1 MSNTK
6 QAKPKRLLSLF
17 LALVMVLGLLP
28 AMSVTASAYTAGD
41 IEGTTGTGTAE
52 DPVVCDTFAEFKAA
66 MENTEIICVKLNGVS
81 GSNGDMPSQASL
93 AAAISN
99 TTYKVLTIEGT
110 NTFTSPLNGMNDCL
124 IWPRNDLTINGTG
137 TLKYVHG
144 NTGGTGAVINMA
156 SDNLLAIN
164 GNVTLEGG
172 ANGTSFGYAIFAQ
185 AGTTKINGGSFIG
198 YNAFIANNADMS
210 AVTISRSANLT
221 INGGNF
227 SASLHPSSPEGK
239 KAHSLSITS
248 TSTGTISIKEG
259 TFSQGINI
267 DATGKTIET
276 CGYFN
281 EAKEISVNGSVIAAF
296 ESTEALRGQNVEVSN
311 IASIRNLSATVT
323 KPADGASPVFSA
335 TAGDDSY
342 TVTVNEWYNGG
353 TADTP
358 NIPNTMS
365 ASDTFIAGN
374 PYVVEVIFTPKEG
387 YLIRSDR
394 SVTINGLDAFFC
406 GSQSSTG
413 AVYYRV
419 GFTAKASADSG
430 TEDNPYVVT
439 DYAELRNL
447 MATAPKD
454 GSTRYIKLGADVVY
468 GANSGENDNN
478 SYIGLKADTQNVVLD
493 LNGHTITNK
502 ANVTYSAVIY
512 MTTGS
517 LTIKDSSPGGTG
529 GVYCEMTGNDKSA
542 VHVSGSITKLTIDG
556 GTYKSNVGSVIR
568 VDGGAET
575 VINGGTFRT
584 TGEQHY
590 CALFYSGPVTVNGGI
605 FYGCYT
611 EIGNLPVIFIGYD
624 NADVNLYGCIA
635 YGDTIYMGGSSIS
648 DGYVKY
654 TDTINGEKAIVVSRA
669 DGSEKY
675 PLVIDGNY
683 YQSELLKWVRE
694 APTDGTTRYI
704 KLAADI
710 KKTEGNGWC
719 LDLKHPYQ
727 KVVLDLNG
735 HTITSSGMSTDWGV
749 VELSIGSL
757 TIRDS
762 AGGGAIIAGHSG
774 PQYVNALHVSSAGHL
789 TVDGGTFK
797 ASGNN
802 GTAIF
807 TQGGT
812 TVINGGTFESEKG
825 WVAWFDS
832 GTVTLNGGY
841 YIPGGDTAIYFHPA
855 ANVMLVSLTAEGKVT
870 KGGENV
876 DIRENLAEGSTTNSS
891 IYQGQIVRDSS
902 GLVVITG
909 SPKISNVA
917 ITGVVAPVAGETPS
931 NSVGSDTVL
940 EHCSIDKYI
949 GGEHVGENTVEWYD
963 GNTMNPVDTFEAGK
977 LYMVTIRLVAD
988 EGFSFSKKAAVY
1000 ETLTVN
1006 GDDDAFVWKV
1016 LNNGKYAY
1024 IGYIF
1029 EAVAAGAAVKTVDI
1043 SVDDHFTDY
1052 MPAGPDVTVSG
1063 SNFSSD
1069 LSGLWH
1075 TWNDKDLSN
1084 TNKSVAGM
1092 SYYKT
1097 ITLTAT
1103 GDYKFNVA
1111 TAVNVT
1117 GGGKLNYNNISEDG
1131 KTMTVSVKATATE
1144 HEHDYGWTMKY
1155 NSSNHWYECT
1165 LCGEKKDFES
1175 HSLKYYSTGAGPA
1188 PGTTV
1193 TFTCHCG
1200 YSEDHT
1206 MPGTSVS
1213 EFYAVAV
1220 RPNVNMALI
1229 ENSVYLKSWWAEVA
1243 EIVPGSIKWYKNDE
1257 TTPLPVG
1264 YIFRSGESYK
1274 VTVQFQAKDGYSFN
1288 DSMTGDGS
1296 GAYYE
1301 RGIDILNTYN
1311 YNTEVSAD
1319 NRYVTATG
1327 YYSASSI
1334 GVAHTVSAALPT
1346 FTPGDKF
1353 SDAKYDYNS
1362 IFTVDGE
1369 ASSIGTVSVVFD
1381 DATTMVKYDV
1391 SNGEWKAYTSSGGW
1405 IDYTGTKTLDELLTI
1420 QKGVE
1425 YEIYFRDQTSSGHFD
1440 SAKSLEVADPG
1451 NSLTREVHFLSGSS
1465 SAAAAKTIYFFD
1477 SDGQS
1482 GGVTVLGTATRFG
1495 SQTDDMTIQLIK
1507 SGASEAAYEAIVKGD
1522 AAGYSI
1528 ADVAPGTYTMKVMK
1542 NNHVTREYT
1551 VTVGSEDVTQD
1562 VKIHLKGDI
1571 NGDGRVTTI
1580 DFVRVNSH
1588 ARGVTLLSGYELKC
1602 ADVVGT
1608 DGKVTTADAIR
1619 INAHAKG
1626 TSLLW

>member
-6 QAKPKRLLSLF
+6 QTKPKRLLSLLLT
-17 LALVMVLGLLP
+17 LAMVLGMLP
-28 AMSVTASAYTAGD
+28 AMSMTAAAYTAGD

-281 EAKEISVNGSVIAAF
+281 EAKEISVNGSVIAAS

-394 SVTINGLDAFFC
+394 SVTINGLDAVFC

-419 GFTAKASADSG
+419 AFTAKASADSG
-430 TEDNPYVVT
+430 TEDDPYIVT
-439 DYAELRNL
+439 TYAELKNL
-447 MATAPKD
+447 MATAPID
-454 GSTRYIKLGADVVY
+454 GSTR
-468 GANSGENDNN
+468 
-478 SYIGLKADTQNVVLD
+478 
-493 LNGHTITNK
+493 
-502 ANVTYSAVIY
+502 
-512 MTTGS
+512 
-517 LTIKDSSPGGTG
+517 
-529 GVYCEMTGNDKSA
+529 
-542 VHVSGSITKLTIDG
+542 
-556 GTYKSNVGSVIR
+556 
-568 VDGGAET
+568 
-575 VINGGTFRT
+575 F
-584 TGEQHY
+584 
-590 CALFYSGPVTVNGGI
+590 
-605 FYGCYT
+605 
-611 EIGNLPVIFIGYD
+611 
-624 NADVNLYGCIA
+624 
-635 YGDTIYMGGSSIS
+635 
-648 DGYVKY
+648 
-654 TDTINGEKAIVVSRA
+654 
-669 DGSEKY
+669 
-675 PLVIDGNY
+675 
-683 YQSELLKWVRE
+683 
-694 APTDGTTRYI
+694 I
-704 KLAADI
+704 KLAADLE
-710 KKTEGNGWC
+710 KTQGNGWY

-855 ANVMLVSLTAEGKVT
+855 ANVMLVSLTAEGKVV

-1052 MPAGPDVTVSG
+1052 MTAGPDVTVSG

-1075 TWNDKDLSN
+1075 TWNDKDLSD

-1144 HEHDYGWTMKY
+1144 HEHDYGWAMNY
-1155 NSSNHWYECT
+1155 NSSNHWYECS
-1165 LCGEKKDFES
+1165 LCGEKKDFGS

-1193 TFTCHCG
+1193 DFTCYCG
-1200 YSEDHT
+1200 YSEPHT

-1220 RPNVNMALI
+1220 RPSVNMALI

-1243 EIVPGSIKWYKNDE
+1243 EIVPDSIKWYKNDE

-1264 YIFRSGESYK
+1264 YIFRSGEDYK
-1274 VTVQFQAKDGYSFN
+1274 VTVQFKAKDGYSFN
-1288 DSMTGDGS
+1288 ESMTGDGS
-1296 GAYYE
+1296 GAWYE
-1301 RGIDILNTYN
+1301 KGIDILNTYN
-1311 YNTEVSAD
+1311 YNTVVSAD

-1327 YYSASSI
+1327 YYSASSV
-1334 GVAHTVSAALPT
+1334 GVAHTVSVALPT

-1362 IFTVDGE
+1362 IFTVDGA
-1369 ASSIGTVSVVFD
+1369 ASSIGTVSIVFD

-1391 SNGEWKAYTSSGGW
+1391 SNGEWKAYTYSGGW

-1425 YEIYFRDQTSSGHFD
+1425 YEIYFRDQTSSGYVD
-1440 SAKSLEVADPG
+1440 SAKSLEVTDPG
-1451 NSLTREVHFLSGSS
+1451 NSLTREVHFYTFSNT
-1465 SAAAAKTIYFFD
+1465 AAEAKAIYFFD

-1482 GGVTVLGTATRFG
+1482 GGVRVLGTATRFG

-1507 SGASEAAYEAIVKGD
+1507 SGESEAAYEAIVKGD
-1522 AAGYSI
+1522 ATGYSI
-1528 ADVAPGTYTMKVMK
+1528 AGVLPGTYTMKVMK
-1542 NNHVTREYT
+1542 QNHVTREYT
-1551 VTVGSEDVTQD
+1551 VIVGTNPVVQD

-1571 NGDGRVTTI
+1571 DGNGTVTTM
-1580 DFVRVNSH
+1580 DYMRVNSH
-1588 ARGVTLLSGYELKC
+1588 AKGITLLTDYALKC

-1608 DGKVTTADAIR
+1608 DGKVTTMDAMR
-1619 INAHAKG
+1619 VNAHARG
-1626 TSLLW
+1626 TAKLW

>member
-6 QAKPKRLLSLF
+6 QTKPKRLLSLF
-17 LALVMVLGLLP
+17 LALTMVLGMLP
-28 AMSVTASAYTAGD
+28 AMSMMAAAYTAGD
-41 IEGTTGTGTAE
+41 IEGTTGTGTVE

-198 YNAFIANNADMS
+198 YSAFIANNADMS

-259 TFSQGINI
+259 TFSQGIDI
-267 DATGKTIET
+267 EATGKTIET

-281 EAKEISVNGSVIAAF
+281 EAKEISVNGSVIAAS
-296 ESTEALRGQNVEVSN
+296 ESTEALIGQNVEVSN

-419 GFTAKASADSG
+419 GFTAMASADSG

-439 DYAELRNL
+439 DYEELRNL
-447 MATAPKD
+447 MITAPID
-454 GSTRYIKLGADVVY
+454 GSTRFIKLGADLLS
-468 GANSGENDNN
+468 NSNSNNND
-478 SYIGLKADTQNVVLD
+478 LELVDARARVDLD
-493 LNGHTITNK
+493 L
-502 ANVTYSAVIY
+502 
-512 MTTGS
+512 
-517 LTIKDSSPGGTG
+517 
-529 GVYCEMTGNDKSA
+529 
-542 VHVSGSITKLTIDG
+542 
-556 GTYKSNVGSVIR
+556 
-568 VDGGAET
+568 
-575 VINGGTFRT
+575 
-584 TGEQHY
+584 
-590 CALFYSGPVTVNGGI
+590 
-605 FYGCYT
+605 
-611 EIGNLPVIFIGYD
+611 
-624 NADVNLYGCIA
+624 
-635 YGDTIYMGGSSIS
+635 
-648 DGYVKY
+648 
-654 TDTINGEKAIVVSRA
+654 
-669 DGSEKY
+669 
-675 PLVIDGNY
+675 
-683 YQSELLKWVRE
+683 
-694 APTDGTTRYI
+694 
-704 KLAADI
+704 
-710 KKTEGNGWC
+710 
-719 LDLKHPYQ
+719 
-727 KVVLDLNG
+727 
-735 HTITSSGMSTDWGV
+735 
-749 VELSIGSL
+749 
-757 TIRDS
+757 
-762 AGGGAIIAGHSG
+762 AGHSITRDETTSDWSVF
-774 PQYVNALHVSSAGHL
+774 YVHAGYLTVRDSVGTGRVVENIRGAAKRNVFHVSSDAHL
-789 TVDGGTFK
+789 TIESGTFESK
-797 ASGNN
+797 TYNVILG
-802 GTAIF
+802 
-807 TQGGT
+807 QGGT
-812 TVINGGTFESEKG
+812 TVINGGTFTNEAKKSDDAYRVIQFAAGKLTINGGEFRGRGYGITFMKDED
-825 WVAWFDS
+825 VTINACTVSLS
-832 GTVTLNGGY
+832 GTGRLISVNGGSLNSS
-841 YIPGGDTAIYFHPA
+841 YFGEYSQI
-855 ANVMLVSLTAEGKVT
+855 VDAEGKELEYYQYLGGAYCRVIGPIPVT
-870 KGGENV
+870 K
-876 DIRENLAEGSTTNSS
+876 
-891 IYQGQIVRDSS
+891 
-902 GLVVITG
+902 
-909 SPKISNVA
+909 VA
-917 ITGVVAPVAGETPS
+917 IEGIVPPVAGETPS

-963 GNTMNPVDTFEAGK
+963 VNTMNPVDTFEAGK

-988 EGFSFSKKAAVY
+988 EGFSFSTKAAVY

-1016 LNNGKYAY
+1016 QNDGKYAY

-1029 EAVAAGAAVKTVDI
+1029 EAVAAGDAVKTVDI

-1052 MPAGPDVTVSG
+1052 MTAGPDVTVSG

-1075 TWNDKDLSN
+1075 TWNDKDLSD

-1144 HEHDYGWTMKY
+1144 HEHDYGWAMNY
-1155 NSSNHWYECT
+1155 NNSNHWYECS
-1165 LCGEKKDFES
+1165 LCGEKKDFGS

-1193 TFTCHCG
+1193 DFTCYCG
-1200 YSEDHT
+1200 YSEPHT

-1213 EFYAVAV
+1213 AFYAVAV
-1220 RPNVNMALI
+1220 RPSVNTALI
-1229 ENSVYLKSWWAEVA
+1229 EDSVYLKDWWAEVA
-1243 EIVPGSIKWYKNDE
+1243 EIVPDSIKWYKNDE

-1274 VTVQFQAKDGYSFN
+1274 VTVQFKAKDGYSFN
-1288 DSMTGDGS
+1288 KSMTGDGS

-1301 RGIDILNTYN
+1301 KGINILNTYN
-1311 YNTEVSAD
+1311 YNTVVSAD

-1327 YYSASSI
+1327 YYSASSV
-1334 GVAHTVSAALPT
+1334 GVAHTVSVALPT

-1362 IFTVDGE
+1362 IFTVDGA
-1369 ASSIGTVSVVFD
+1369 ASSIGTVSIVFD

-1425 YEIYFRDQTSSGHFD
+1425 YEIYFRDQTSSGYYD
-1440 SAKSLEVADPG
+1440 SAKSLEVTDPG
-1451 NSLTREVHFLSGSS
+1451 NSLTREVHFFSNSD
-1465 SAAAAKTIYFFD
+1465 SAATAQAIYFFD

-1482 GGVTVLGTATRFG
+1482 GGVRVLGTATRFG
-1495 SQTDDMTIQLIK
+1495 SKTDDMTIQLIK
-1507 SGASEAAYEAIVKGD
+1507 SGESEAAYEAIVKGD
-1522 AAGYSI
+1522 ATGYSI
-1528 ADVAPGTYTMKVMK
+1528 AGVLPGTYTMKVMK
-1542 NNHVTREYT
+1542 QNHVRREYT
-1551 VTVGSEDVTQD
+1551 VIVGTVPVVQD
-1562 VKIHLKGDI
+1562 VKIHLLGDI
-1571 NGDGRVTTI
+1571 NGDGSVDMKDWGRM
-1580 DFVRVNSH
+1580 RSH
-1588 ARGVTLLSGYELKC
+1588 INETNMLTDDYALAC
-1602 ADVVGT
+1602 ADVIK
-1608 DGKVTTADAIR
+1608 DGKVDMKDWGR
-1619 INAHAKG
+1619 MRSHINEANP
-1626 TSLLW
+1626 LW

>member
-6 QAKPKRLLSLF
+6 KAKPKRLLSLF
-17 LALVMVLGLLP
+17 LVLVMVVGMLP
-28 AMSVTASAYTAGD
+28 AMTITAAAYTEGEIA
-41 IEGTTGTGTAE
+41 GTTGTGTVE

-248 TSTGTISIKEG
+248 TSTGTISIKAG
-259 TFSQGINI
+259 TFSQGIDI
-267 DATGKTIET
+267 GATGKTIET

-281 EAKEISVNGSVIAAF
+281 EAKEISVNGSVITAS
-296 ESTEALRGQNVEVSN
+296 ESTEALIGQNVEVSN

-342 TVTVNEWYNGG
+342 TVTVNKWYNGG

-394 SVTINGLDAFFC
+394 SVTINGLDAVFC

-419 GFTAKASADSG
+419 AFTAKASADSG
-430 TEDNPYVVT
+430 TEDDPYIVT
-439 DYAELRNL
+439 TYAELKNL
-447 MATAPKD
+447 MATAPID
-454 GSTRYIKLGADVVY
+454 GSTR
-468 GANSGENDNN
+468 
-478 SYIGLKADTQNVVLD
+478 
-493 LNGHTITNK
+493 
-502 ANVTYSAVIY
+502 
-512 MTTGS
+512 
-517 LTIKDSSPGGTG
+517 
-529 GVYCEMTGNDKSA
+529 
-542 VHVSGSITKLTIDG
+542 
-556 GTYKSNVGSVIR
+556 
-568 VDGGAET
+568 
-575 VINGGTFRT
+575 F
-584 TGEQHY
+584 
-590 CALFYSGPVTVNGGI
+590 
-605 FYGCYT
+605 
-611 EIGNLPVIFIGYD
+611 
-624 NADVNLYGCIA
+624 
-635 YGDTIYMGGSSIS
+635 
-648 DGYVKY
+648 
-654 TDTINGEKAIVVSRA
+654 
-669 DGSEKY
+669 
-675 PLVIDGNY
+675 
-683 YQSELLKWVRE
+683 
-694 APTDGTTRYI
+694 I
-704 KLAADI
+704 KLAADLE
-710 KKTEGNGWC
+710 KTEGNGWY

-735 HTITSSGMSTDWGV
+735 HTITSSGMSTDWSV
-749 VELSIGSL
+749 VDLSIGSL

-855 ANVMLVSLTAEGKVT
+855 ANVMLVSLTAKGKVT

-963 GNTMNPVDTFEAGK
+963 VNTMNPVDTFEAGR

-988 EGFSFSKKAAVY
+988 EGFSFSTKAAVY

-1016 LNNGKYAY
+1016 QNDGKYAY

-1029 EAVAAGAAVKTVDI
+1029 EAVAAGDAVKTVDI

-1052 MPAGPDVTVSG
+1052 MTAGPDVTVSG

-1075 TWNDKDLSN
+1075 TWNDKDLSD

-1144 HEHDYGWTMKY
+1144 HEHDYGWAMNY
-1155 NSSNHWYECT
+1155 NSSNHWYECS
-1165 LCGEKKDFES
+1165 LCGEKKDFGS

-1193 TFTCHCG
+1193 DFTCYCG
-1200 YSEDHT
+1200 YSEPHT

-1220 RPNVNMALI
+1220 RPRVNMALI

-1243 EIVPGSIKWYKNDE
+1243 EIVPDSIKWYKNDE

-1264 YIFRSGESYK
+1264 YIFRSGEDYK
-1274 VTVQFQAKDGYSFN
+1274 VTVQFKAKDGYSFN

-1296 GAYYE
+1296 GDWHKK
-1301 RGIDILNTYN
+1301 GIDILTTYN
-1311 YNTEVSAD
+1311 YNTVVSAD

-1327 YYSASSI
+1327 YYSASSV
-1334 GVAHTVSAALPT
+1334 GVAHTVSVALPT

-1362 IFTVDGE
+1362 IFTVDGA
-1369 ASSIGTVSVVFD
+1369 ASSIGTVSIVFD

-1391 SNGEWKAYTSSGGW
+1391 SNGEWKAYTYSGGW

-1425 YEIYFRDQTSSGHFD
+1425 YEIYFRDQTSSGYVD
-1440 SAKSLEVADPG
+1440 SAKSLEVTDPG
-1451 NSLTREVHFLSGSS
+1451 NSLTREVHFYTFSNT
-1465 SAAAAKTIYFFD
+1465 AAEAKAIYFFD

-1482 GGVTVLGTATRFG
+1482 GGVRVLGTATRFG

-1507 SGASEAAYEAIVKGD
+1507 SGESDAAYEAIVKGD
-1522 AAGYSI
+1522 ATGYSI
-1528 ADVAPGTYTMKVMK
+1528 AGVLPGTYTMKVMK
-1542 NNHVTREYT
+1542 KNHVTREYT
-1551 VTVGSEDVTQD
+1551 VVVGTNPVVQD
-1562 VKIHLKGDI
+1562 VKIHLLGDI
-1571 NGDGRVTTI
+1571 NGDGKVTTI
-1580 DFVRVNSH
+1580 DFGRANSH
-1588 ARGVTLLSGYELKC
+1588 ARGVAILTGYELLC
-1602 ADVVGT
+1602 ADTVKQ
-1608 DGKVTTADAIR
+1608 DGLVTTADAGR
-1619 INAHAKG
+1619 LNAHARG

>member
-6 QAKPKRLLSLF
+6 QTKPKRLLSLF
-17 LALVMVLGLLP
+17 LALTMVLGVLP
-28 AMSVTASAYTAGD
+28 AMSMTASAYTAGD
-41 IEGTTGTGTAE
+41 IEGTTGTGTVE

-66 MENTEIICVKLNGVS
+66 MENTEIICVKLNGAS
-81 GSNGDMPSQASL
+81 GAMPSRETL
-93 AAAISN
+93 GAAISN

-110 NTFTSPLNGMNDCL
+110 NKFWSPLSGNNDCL

-137 TLKYVHG
+137 TLKYEHG

-156 SDNLLAIN
+156 SDNLLTIN
-164 GNVTLEGG
+164 GNVALEGG
-172 ANGTSFGYAIFAQ
+172 ANGTAFGRAIAAR
-185 AGTTKINGGSFIG
+185 AGTTLINGGSFIG
-198 YNAFIANNADMS
+198 YS
-210 AVTISRSANLT
+210 ALQNDYTDTEAVLIDYSAKVT
-221 INGGNF
+221 INGGSF
-227 SASLHPSSPEGK
+227 SASFYNATGSK
-239 KAHSLSITS
+239 KAYGLAILDTA
-248 TSTGTISIKEG
+248 TGNISIKAG
-259 TFSQGINI
+259 TFSQGIDI
-267 DATGKTIET
+267 RATGKTIET

-281 EAKEISVNGSVIAAF
+281 EAKEIRVNGSVIAAS

-342 TVTVNEWYNGG
+342 TVTVNKWYNGG
-353 TADTP
+353 TANNP

-394 SVTINGLDAFFC
+394 SVTINGLDAVFC
-406 GSQSSTG
+406 GSQGSTG

-419 GFTAKASADSG
+419 GFTAKASADTG
-430 TEDNPYVVT
+430 TEDDPYIVT
-439 DYAELRNL
+439 TYAELRNL
-447 MATAPKD
+447 MVTAPKD
-454 GSTRYIKLGADVVY
+454 GSTRFIKLGADLLS
-468 GANSGENDNN
+468 NSNSNSND
-478 SYIGLKADTQNVVLD
+478 LELVDARARVDLD
-493 LNGHTITNK
+493 LAGHSITRDETTSDWSVFFVHCGYLTVRDSVGTGRVVENIRGAK
-502 ANVTYSAVIY
+502 YRNVFNVTSDAH
-512 MTTGS
+512 
-517 LTIKDSSPGGTG
+517 LTI
-529 GVYCEMTGNDKSA
+529 E
-542 VHVSGSITKLTIDG
+542 
-556 GTYKSNVGSVIR
+556 
-568 VDGGAET
+568 
-575 VINGGTFRT
+575 GGTFESK
-584 TGEQHY
+584 TG
-590 CALFYSGPVTVNGGI
+590 N
-605 FYGCYT
+605 
-611 EIGNLPVIFIGYD
+611 VILGQ
-624 NADVNLYGCIA
+624 
-635 YGDTIYMGGSSIS
+635 GS
-648 DGYVKY
+648 
-654 TDTINGEKAIVVSRA
+654 
-669 DGSEKY
+669 
-675 PLVIDGNY
+675 
-683 YQSELLKWVRE
+683 
-694 APTDGTTRYI
+694 
-704 KLAADI
+704 
-710 KKTEGNGWC
+710 
-719 LDLKHPYQ
+719 
-727 KVVLDLNG
+727 
-735 HTITSSGMSTDWGV
+735 
-749 VELSIGSL
+749 
-757 TIRDS
+757 
-762 AGGGAIIAGHSG
+762 
-774 PQYVNALHVSSAGHL
+774 
-789 TVDGGTFK
+789 
-797 ASGNN
+797 
-802 GTAIF
+802 
-807 TQGGT
+807 T
-812 TVINGGTFESEKG
+812 TVINGGTFTNEATKYDDAYRVINFYAGKLTINGGDFRGQWYGIEFNKEVEVTINACTVSL
-825 WVAWFDS
+825 S
-832 GTVTLNGGY
+832 GSSGRLISVNGGY
-841 YIPGGDTAIYFHPA
+841 LDSSRFGEYSKIVD
-855 ANVMLVSLTAEGKVT
+855 AEGKELWYYHHLGGAYCRVIGPIPVT
-870 KGGENV
+870 K
-876 DIRENLAEGSTTNSS
+876 
-891 IYQGQIVRDSS
+891 
-902 GLVVITG
+902 
-909 SPKISNVA
+909 VA
-917 ITGVVAPVAGETPS
+917 IEGIVPPVAGEAPS
-931 NSVGSDTVL
+931 NIVDGDTVL

-949 GGEHVGENTVEWYD
+949 GGEHVGENTVEWVD
-963 GNTMNPVDTFEAGK
+963 CNTMNPVETFEAGK

-988 EGFSFSKKAAVY
+988 EGYMFSTKAAVY

-1016 LNNGKYAY
+1016 QNDGKYAY

-1043 SVDDHFTDY
+1043 SVDGDFTDY
-1052 MPAGPDVTVSG
+1052 MTAGPDVTVTG

-1075 TWNDKDLSN
+1075 TWDDKNLSA

-1155 NSSNHWYECT
+1155 NSSNHWYECSI
-1165 LCGEKKDFES
+1165 CGEKKDFES

-1193 TFTCHCG
+1193 DFTCHCG
-1200 YSEDHT
+1200 YSVPHT

-1220 RPNVNMALI
+1220 RPSVNTALM

-1274 VTVQFQAKDGYSFN
+1274 VTVQFKAKDGYSFN

-1296 GAYYE
+1296 GAWYE
-1301 RGIDILNTYN
+1301 KGIDILTTYN

-1327 YYSASSI
+1327 YYSASSV

-1425 YEIYFRDQTSSGHFD
+1425 YEIYFRDQTSSGYVD
-1440 SAKSLEVADPG
+1440 SAKSLEVTDPG
-1451 NSLTREVHFLSGSS
+1451 NSLTREVHFYSYSDA
-1465 SAAAAKTIYFFD
+1465 AAAAKAIYFFD

-1507 SGASEAAYEAIVKGD
+1507 IGESEPAYEAVVKGD
-1522 AAGYSI
+1522 ATGYSI
-1528 ADVAPGTYTMKVMK
+1528 AGVLPGTYTMKVMK

-1551 VTVGSEDVTQD
+1551 VIVGTNTVVQD
-1562 VKIHLKGDI
+1562 VEIWLLGDV
-1571 NGDGRVTTI
+1571 NGDGT
-1580 DFVRVNSH
+1580 
-1588 ARGVTLLSGYELKC
+1588 
-1602 ADVVGT
+1602 
-1608 DGKVTTADAIR
+1608 
-1619 INAHAKG
+1619 INAKDKKVIYNHINDSSKELTGYTFDVGDVNGDGTINAKDKKLIYNHING
-1626 TSLLW
+1626 SSLWT

>member
-1 MSNTK
+1 MK
-6 QAKPKRLLSLF
+6 KRTNKLLSMLI
-17 LALVMVLGLLP
+17 ALTMVLGMLP
-28 AMSVTASAYTAGD
+28 AMSLTAFAY
-41 IEGTTGTGTAE
+41 
-52 DPVVCDTFAEFKAA
+52 
-66 MENTEIICVKLNGVS
+66 S
-81 GSNGDMPSQASL
+81 GSGTQADPYV
-93 AAAISN
+93 A
-99 TTYKVLTIEGT
+99 TTYDELK
-110 NTFTSPLNGMNDCL
+110 
-124 IWPRNDLTINGTG
+124 
-137 TLKYVHG
+137 TLVQ
-144 NTGGTGAVINMA
+144 GAPF
-156 SDNLLAIN
+156 
-164 GNVTLEGG
+164 G
-172 ANGTSFGYAIFAQ
+172 AKS
-185 AGTTKINGGSFIG
+185 
-198 YNAFIANNADMS
+198 
-210 AVTISRSANLT
+210 
-221 INGGNF
+221 
-227 SASLHPSSPEGK
+227 
-239 KAHSLSITS
+239 
-248 TSTGTISIKEG
+248 
-259 TFSQGINI
+259 
-267 DATGKTIET
+267 
-276 CGYFN
+276 
-281 EAKEISVNGSVIAAF
+281 
-296 ESTEALRGQNVEVSN
+296 
-311 IASIRNLSATVT
+311 
-323 KPADGASPVFSA
+323 
-335 TAGDDSY
+335 
-342 TVTVNEWYNGG
+342 
-353 TADTP
+353 
-358 NIPNTMS
+358 
-365 ASDTFIAGN
+365 
-374 PYVVEVIFTPKEG
+374 
-387 YLIRSDR
+387 
-394 SVTINGLDAFFC
+394 
-406 GSQSSTG
+406 
-413 AVYYRV
+413 
-419 GFTAKASADSG
+419 
-430 TEDNPYVVT
+430 
-439 DYAELRNL
+439 
-447 MATAPKD
+447 
-454 GSTRYIKLGADVVY
+454 YIKLGADVVY

-635 YGDTIYMGGSSIS
+635 YGDTIHMGGSSIS

-675 PLVIDGNY
+675 PLVVDGNY
-683 YQSELLKWVRE
+683 YQPELLKWVRE

-855 ANVMLVSLTAEGKVT
+855 ANVMLVSLTAKGKVT

-963 GNTMNPVDTFEAGK
+963 CNTMNPVDTFEAGR

-988 EGFSFSKKAAVY
+988 EGFSFSTKAAVY

-1016 LNNGKYAY
+1016 QNDGKYAY

-1052 MPAGPDVTVSG
+1052 MTAGPDVTVSG
-1063 SNFSSD
+1063 SNFSCD

-1075 TWNDKDLSN
+1075 TWNDKDLSD

-1131 KTMTVSVKATATE
+1131 KTMTVSVKATATD
-1144 HEHDYGWTMKY
+1144 HEHDYGLAMKY
-1155 NSSNHWYECT
+1155 NSSNHWYECS
-1165 LCGEKKDFES
+1165 LCGEKKDFGS

-1193 TFTCHCG
+1193 DFTCYCG
-1200 YSEDHT
+1200 YSEPHT

-1220 RPNVNMALI
+1220 RPRVNMALI

-1243 EIVPGSIKWYKNDE
+1243 EIVPDSIKWYKNDE

-1274 VTVQFQAKDGYSFN
+1274 VTVQFKAKDGYSFN
-1288 DSMTGDGS
+1288 ESMTGDGS
-1296 GAYYE
+1296 GAWYE
-1301 RGIDILNTYN
+1301 KGTDILTTYN
-1311 YNTEVSAD
+1311 YNTVVSAD

-1327 YYSASSI
+1327 YYSASSV
-1334 GVAHTVSAALPT
+1334 GVAHTVSVALPT

-1369 ASSIGTVSVVFD
+1369 ASSIGTVSIVFD

-1391 SNGEWKAYTSSGGW
+1391 SNGEWKAYTYSGGW

-1425 YEIYFRDQTSSGHFD
+1425 YEIYFRDQTSSGYVD
-1440 SAKSLEVADPG
+1440 SAKSLEVTDPG
-1451 NSLTREVHFLSGSS
+1451 NSLTREVYFYSNSN
-1465 SAAAAKTIYFFD
+1465 AAAKAQAIYFFD

-1482 GGVTVLGTATRFG
+1482 GGVRVLGTATRFG
-1495 SQTDDMTIQLIK
+1495 SKTDDMTIQLIK

-1522 AAGYSI
+1522 ATGYSI
-1528 ADVAPGTYTMKVMK
+1528 AGVLPGTYTMKVMK
-1542 NNHVTREYT
+1542 QNHVTREYT
-1551 VTVGSEDVTQD
+1551 VTVGSSNVVQD
-1562 VKIHLKGDI
+1562 VKICLLGDVTGDGKVNTKDWNRI
-1571 NGDGRVTTI
+1571 YDHVEETSLLTDYALACGDVNGDGK
-1580 DFVRVNSH
+1580 VN
-1588 ARGVTLLSGYELKC
+1588 TK
-1602 ADVVGT
+1602 DWN
-1608 DGKVTTADAIR
+1608 R
-1619 INAHAKG
+1619 IYDHVEETNP
-1626 TSLLW
+1626 LW

>member
-17 LALVMVLGLLP
+17 LALTMVLGMLP
-28 AMSVTASAYTAGD
+28 AMSITAAAYTAGD
-41 IEGTTGTGTAE
+41 IEGTTGTGTVE

-66 MENTEIICVKLNGVS
+66 MENTDIIFVKLTDAS
-81 GSNGDMPSQASL
+81 GAMPSRETL
-93 AAAISN
+93 GAAISN

-110 NTFTSPLNGMNDCL
+110 NKFWSPLSGNNDCL
-124 IWPRNDLTINGTG
+124 IWPKSELTINGTG
-137 TLKYVHG
+137 TLKYEHG
-144 NTGGTGAVINMA
+144 NTGGMGAVINM
-156 SDNLLAIN
+156 SSNVSLRID

-172 ANGTSFGYAIFAQ
+172 ANGTAHGRAIAAH
-185 AGTTKINGGSFIG
+185 AGTTVINGGSFIG
-198 YNAFIANNADMS
+198 YSALNNDYTDTDAVIIDYS
-210 AVTISRSANLT
+210 AKVT

-227 SASLHPSSPEGK
+227 SASFYDATGSKE
-239 KAHSLSITS
+239 AHGLNIRDNA
-248 TSTGTISIKEG
+248 TGEISIKAG

-281 EAKEISVNGSVIAAF
+281 EAKEIRVNGSVIAAS
-296 ESTEALRGQNVEVSN
+296 ESTEALIGQNVEVSN

-342 TVTVNEWYNGG
+342 AVTVNKWYNGG
-353 TADTP
+353 TAENP

-365 ASDTFIAGN
+365 ASDTFVAGN

-394 SVTINGLDAFFC
+394 SVTINGLNAVFC
-406 GSQSSTG
+406 GSQGSTG

-430 TEDNPYVVT
+430 TEDDPYIVT
-439 DYAELRNL
+439 TYAELKDL
-447 MATAPKD
+447 M
-454 GSTRYIKLGADVVY
+454 
-468 GANSGENDNN
+468 EN
-478 SYIGLKADTQNVVLD
+478 
-493 LNGHTITNK
+493 
-502 ANVTYSAVIY
+502 
-512 MTTGS
+512 
-517 LTIKDSSPGGTG
+517 
-529 GVYCEMTGNDKSA
+529 
-542 VHVSGSITKLTIDG
+542 
-556 GTYKSNVGSVIR
+556 
-568 VDGGAET
+568 
-575 VINGGTFRT
+575 
-584 TGEQHY
+584 
-590 CALFYSGPVTVNGGI
+590 
-605 FYGCYT
+605 
-611 EIGNLPVIFIGYD
+611 
-624 NADVNLYGCIA
+624 
-635 YGDTIYMGGSSIS
+635 
-648 DGYVKY
+648 
-654 TDTINGEKAIVVSRA
+654 
-669 DGSEKY
+669 
-675 PLVIDGNY
+675 
-683 YQSELLKWVRE
+683 

-704 KLAADI
+704 KLAKDLE
-710 KKTEGNGWC
+710 KTEGNGWC

-735 HTITSSGMSTDWGV
+735 HTITSSGASTDWGIV
-749 VELSIGSL
+749 DLSTGSL

-762 AGGGAIIAGHSG
+762 AGGGAIIAKHSG
-774 PQYVNALHVSSAGHL
+774 AQYVNALRVSSAGHL
-789 TVDGGTFK
+789 TVDGGTF
-797 ASGNN
+797 
-802 GTAIF
+802 TAFGDRGYSIF

-825 WVAWFDS
+825 WAACFNS

-841 YIPGGDTAIYFHPA
+841 YIPGGNTAIYFNPA
-855 ANVMLVSLTAEGKVT
+855 ANVTLVRLTAEGRVT
-870 KGGENV
+870 KGGV
-876 DIRENLAEGSTTNSS
+876 DADIKENLAEGSTTESR
-891 IYQGQIVRDSS
+891 IYEGQIYTDSS

-909 SPKISNVA
+909 SLRISNVA

-931 NSVGSDTVL
+931 NIVGGDTVL

-949 GGEHVGENTVEWYD
+949 GGEHVGENIVEWVD
-963 GNTMNPVDTFEAGK
+963 CNTMNPVETFEAGK

-988 EGFSFSKKAAVY
+988 EGYMFSTKAAVY

-1016 LNNGKYAY
+1016 QNDGKYAY

-1029 EAVAAGAAVKTVDI
+1029 EAVAAGDAVKTVDI

-1052 MPAGPDVTVSG
+1052 MTAGPDVTVTG

-1075 TWNDKDLSN
+1075 TWNDKDLSD

-1144 HEHDYGWTMKY
+1144 HEHDYGWAMNY
-1155 NSSNHWYECT
+1155 DSSNHWYECS
-1165 LCGEKKDFES
+1165 LCGEKKDFGS

-1220 RPNVNMALI
+1220 RPSVNMALI

-1264 YIFRSGESYK
+1264 YIFRSGEDYK
-1274 VTVQFQAKDGYSFN
+1274 VTVQFKAKDGYSFN
-1288 DSMTGDGS
+1288 ESITGDGS
-1296 GAYYE
+1296 GAWYE
-1301 RGIDILNTYN
+1301 KGIDILNTYN
-1311 YNTEVSAD
+1311 YNTVVSAD

-1327 YYSASSI
+1327 YYSASSV
-1334 GVAHTVSAALPT
+1334 GVAHTVSVALPT

-1362 IFTVDGE
+1362 IFTVDGA
-1369 ASSIGTVSVVFD
+1369 ASSIGTVSIVFD

-1391 SNGEWKAYTSSGGW
+1391 SNGEWKAYTYSGGW

-1425 YEIYFRDQTSSGHFD
+1425 YEIYFRDQTSSGYVD
-1440 SAKSLEVADPG
+1440 SAKSLEVTDPG
-1451 NSLTREVHFLSGSS
+1451 NSLTREVYFYSNSN
-1465 SAAAAKTIYFFD
+1465 SAAKAQAIYFFD
-1477 SDGQS
+1477 SNGQS
-1482 GGVTVLGTATRFG
+1482 GGVRVLGTATRFG

-1507 SGASEAAYEAIVKGD
+1507 SGKSEAAYEAIVKGD
-1522 AAGYSI
+1522 ATGYSI
-1528 ADVAPGTYTMKVMK
+1528 AGVLPGTYTMKVMK
-1542 NNHVTREYT
+1542 QNHVTREYT
-1551 VTVGSEDVTQD
+1551 VTVGSSNVVQD

-1571 NGDGRVTTI
+1571 DGNGTVTTM
-1580 DFVRVNSH
+1580 DYMRVNSH
-1588 ARGVTLLSGYELKC
+1588 AKGITLLTDYALKC

-1608 DGKVTTADAIR
+1608 DGKVTTMDAMR
-1619 INAHAKG
+1619 VNAHARG
-1626 TSLLW
+1626 TAKLW

>member
-6 QAKPKRLLSLF
+6 QTKPKRLLSLF
-17 LALVMVLGLLP
+17 LALTMVLGMLP
-28 AMSVTASAYTAGD
+28 AMSLTAFAYSGSGTEDDPYIVTDYEELRSVMQSTPDYDTRYIKLGEDITNSTNVSKNALDLTSPYQTVILDLNGYTLKRAESATDWGVFMLSIGNLTIQDSSSAGTGKVVSEITGATYKNAIYVSSSGNLS
-41 IEGTTGTGTAE
+41 IEGGTFESTESAIRTQGGTT
-52 DPVVCDTFAEFKAA
+52 V
-66 MENTEIICVKLNGVS
+66 
-81 GSNGDMPSQASL
+81 
-93 AAAISN
+93 
-99 TTYKVLTIEGT
+99 
-110 NTFTSPLNGMNDCL
+110 
-124 IWPRNDLTINGTG
+124 INGG
-137 TLKYVHG
+137 TYRTSYVSALFQS
-144 NTGGTGAVINMA
+144 GT
-156 SDNLLAIN
+156 
-164 GNVTLEGG
+164 VTV
-172 ANGTSFGYAIFAQ
+172 
-185 AGTTKINGGSFIG
+185 NGGSFSG
-198 YNAFIANNADMS
+198 TNGSAIAVNSDAD
-210 AVTISRSANLT
+210 VT
-221 INGGNF
+221 INGCT
-227 SASLHPSSPEGK
+227 ASG
-239 KAHSLSITS
+239 
-248 TSTGTISIKEG
+248 
-259 TFSQGINI
+259 
-267 DATGKTIET
+267 
-276 CGYFN
+276 
-281 EAKEISVNGSVIAAF
+281 EIGVNG
-296 ESTEALRGQNVEVSN
+296 GG
-311 IASIRNLSATVT
+311 SIWNFIPTTS
-323 KPADGASPVFSA
+323 
-335 TAGDDSY
+335 
-342 TVTVNEWYNGG
+342 TVTVNGAAVNRTGDTLSGEIIITKNVTTDPAPDPG
-353 TADTP
+353 TDPGSGSGTQAD
-358 NIPNTMS
+358 
-365 ASDTFIAGN
+365 
-374 PYVVEVIFTPKEG
+374 PYVATTYDELKTLV
-387 YLIRSDR
+387 
-394 SVTINGLDAFFC
+394 
-406 GSQSSTG
+406 QG
-413 AVYYRV
+413 APV
-419 GFTAKASADSG
+419 GAKS
-430 TEDNPYVVT
+430 
-439 DYAELRNL
+439 
-447 MATAPKD
+447 
-454 GSTRYIKLGADVVY
+454 YIKLGADVVY

-590 CALFYSGPVTVNGGI
+590 CALFYRGPVTVNGGI

-855 ANVMLVSLTAEGKVT
+855 ANVMLVSLTAKGKVV

-891 IYQGQIVRDSS
+891 IYHGQIETDSS

-963 GNTMNPVDTFEAGK
+963 VNTMNPVDTFEAGR

-988 EGFSFSKKAAVY
+988 EGFSFSTKAAVY

-1029 EAVAAGAAVKTVDI
+1029 EAVAAGDAVKTVDI

-1052 MPAGPDVTVSG
+1052 MTAGPAVTVSG

-1075 TWNDKDLSN
+1075 TWNDKDLSD

-1144 HEHDYGWTMKY
+1144 HEHDYGWAMNY
-1155 NSSNHWYECT
+1155 NSSNHWYECS
-1165 LCGEKKDFES
+1165 LCGEKKDFGS

-1193 TFTCHCG
+1193 DFTCYCG
-1200 YSEDHT
+1200 YSEPHT

-1220 RPNVNMALI
+1220 RPRVNMALI

-1243 EIVPGSIKWYKNDE
+1243 EIVPDSIKWYKNDE

-1264 YIFRSGESYK
+1264 YIFRSGEDYK
-1274 VTVQFQAKDGYSFN
+1274 VTVQFKAKDGYSFN
-1288 DSMTGDGS
+1288 ESMTGDGS
-1296 GAYYE
+1296 GAWHE
-1301 RGIDILNTYN
+1301 KGIDILTTYN
-1311 YNTEVSAD
+1311 YNTKVLAD

-1327 YYSASSI
+1327 YYSASSV
-1334 GVAHTVSAALPT
+1334 GVAHTVSVALPT

-1362 IFTVDGE
+1362 IFTVDGA
-1369 ASSIGTVSVVFD
+1369 ASSIGTVSIVFD

-1391 SNGEWKAYTSSGGW
+1391 SNGEWKAYTYSGGW

-1425 YEIYFRDQTSSGHFD
+1425 YEIYFRDQTSSGYVD
-1440 SAKSLEVADPG
+1440 SAKSLEVTDPG
-1451 NSLTREVHFLSGSS
+1451 NSLTREVHFYTFSNT
-1465 SAAAAKTIYFFD
+1465 AAEAKAIYFFD

-1482 GGVTVLGTATRFG
+1482 GGVRVLGTATRFG
-1495 SQTDDMTIQLIK
+1495 SQTDDMTIRLIK
-1507 SGASEAAYEAIVKGD
+1507 SGESEAAYEAIVKGD
-1522 AAGYSI
+1522 ATGYSI
-1528 ADVAPGTYTMKVMK
+1528 AGVLPGTYTMKVMK
-1542 NNHVTREYT
+1542 QNHVTREYT
-1551 VTVGSEDVTQD
+1551 VTVGSSNVVQD

-1571 NGDGRVTTI
+1571 NGDGK
-1580 DFVRVNSH
+1580 VNMKDWGAVYAH
-1588 ARGVTLLSGYELKC
+1588 VNETKLLTGYELKC
-1602 ADVVGT
+1602 AEVTG
-1608 DGKVTTADAIR
+1608 DGKVTMKDWNR
-1619 INAHAKG
+1619 IYAHVNE
-1626 TSLLW
+1626 TNPLW

>member
-6 QAKPKRLLSLF
+6 QTKPKRLLSLLLT
-17 LALVMVLGLLP
+17 LAMVLGMLP
-28 AMSVTASAYTAGD
+28 AMSITAAAYTEGEIA
-41 IEGTTGTGTAE
+41 GTTGTGTVE

-259 TFSQGINI
+259 TFSQGIDI
-267 DATGKTIET
+267 GATGKTIET

-281 EAKEISVNGSVIAAF
+281 EAKEISVNGSVIAAS

-342 TVTVNEWYNGG
+342 TVTVNKWYNGG
-353 TADTP
+353 TAENP

-394 SVTINGLDAFFC
+394 SVTINGLDAVFC

-419 GFTAKASADSG
+419 AFTAKASADSG
-430 TEDNPYVVT
+430 TEDDPYIVT
-439 DYAELRNL
+439 TYAELKNL
-447 MATAPKD
+447 MATAPID
-454 GSTRYIKLGADVVY
+454 GSTR
-468 GANSGENDNN
+468 
-478 SYIGLKADTQNVVLD
+478 
-493 LNGHTITNK
+493 
-502 ANVTYSAVIY
+502 
-512 MTTGS
+512 
-517 LTIKDSSPGGTG
+517 
-529 GVYCEMTGNDKSA
+529 
-542 VHVSGSITKLTIDG
+542 
-556 GTYKSNVGSVIR
+556 
-568 VDGGAET
+568 
-575 VINGGTFRT
+575 F
-584 TGEQHY
+584 
-590 CALFYSGPVTVNGGI
+590 
-605 FYGCYT
+605 
-611 EIGNLPVIFIGYD
+611 
-624 NADVNLYGCIA
+624 
-635 YGDTIYMGGSSIS
+635 
-648 DGYVKY
+648 
-654 TDTINGEKAIVVSRA
+654 
-669 DGSEKY
+669 
-675 PLVIDGNY
+675 
-683 YQSELLKWVRE
+683 
-694 APTDGTTRYI
+694 I
-704 KLAADI
+704 KLAADLE
-710 KKTEGNGWC
+710 KTQGNGWY

-735 HTITSSGMSTDWGV
+735 HTITSSGMSTDWGIV
-749 VELSIGSL
+749 DLSIGSL

-762 AGGGAIIAGHSG
+762 AGGGAIIAKHSG
-774 PQYVNALHVSSAGHL
+774 SQYVNALHVSSEGHL
-789 TVDGGTFK
+789 TVDGGTFT
-797 ASGNN
+797 AFGNK
-802 GTAIF
+802 GYSIF

-812 TVINGGTFESEKG
+812 TVINGGTFKSEVG
-825 WVAWFDS
+825 WAACFNS

-841 YIPGGDTAIYFHPA
+841 YIPGDQTAIYFNPA
-855 ANVMLVSLTAEGKVT
+855 ANVTLVRLTAEGRVT
-870 KGGENV
+870 KGGVDV
-876 DIRENLAEGSTTNSS
+876 DIKENLAEGSTTESR
-891 IYQGQIVRDSS
+891 IYDGQIYTDSS

-909 SPKISNVA
+909 SPRISNVA

-931 NSVGSDTVL
+931 NTVGGDTVL

-949 GGEHVGENTVEWYD
+949 SGEHVGENTVEWVD
-963 GNTMNPVDTFEAGK
+963 CSTMNPVETFEAGR

-988 EGFSFSKKAAVY
+988 EGFSFSTKAAVY

-1016 LNNGKYAY
+1016 QNDGKYAY

-1052 MPAGPDVTVSG
+1052 MTAGPDVTVSG

-1075 TWNDKDLSN
+1075 TWNDKDLSD

-1144 HEHDYGWTMKY
+1144 HEHDYGWAMNY
-1155 NSSNHWYECT
+1155 NSSNHWYECS
-1165 LCGEKKDFES
+1165 LCGEKKDFGS

-1193 TFTCHCG
+1193 DFTCYCG
-1200 YSEDHT
+1200 YSEPHT

-1213 EFYAVAV
+1213 AFYAVAV
-1220 RPNVNMALI
+1220 RPRVNMALI
-1229 ENSVYLKSWWAEVA
+1229 EDSVYLKDWWAEMA
-1243 EIVPGSIKWYKNDE
+1243 EIVPGSIKWYKYDE

-1264 YIFRSGESYK
+1264 YVFEADADYK
-1274 VTVQFQAKDGYSFN
+1274 VTVQFKAKDGYSFN
-1288 DSMTGDGS
+1288 ESMTGDGS
-1296 GAYYE
+1296 GAWHE
-1301 RGIDILNTYN
+1301 KGIDILTTYN
-1311 YNTEVSAD
+1311 YNTKVLAD

-1327 YYSASSI
+1327 YYSASSV
-1334 GVAHTVSAALPT
+1334 GVAHTVSVALPT

-1362 IFTVDGE
+1362 IFTVDGA
-1369 ASSIGTVSVVFD
+1369 ASSIGTVSIVFD

-1391 SNGEWKAYTSSGGW
+1391 SNGEWKAYTYSGGW

-1425 YEIYFRDQTSSGHFD
+1425 YEIYFRDQTSSGYVD
-1440 SAKSLEVADPG
+1440 SAKSLEVTDPG
-1451 NSLTREVHFLSGSS
+1451 NSLTREVHF
-1465 SAAAAKTIYFFD
+1465 
-1477 SDGQS
+1477 
-1482 GGVTVLGTATRFG
+1482 
-1495 SQTDDMTIQLIK
+1495 
-1507 SGASEAAYEAIVKGD
+1507 
-1522 AAGYSI
+1522 YS
-1528 ADVAPGTYTMKVMK
+1528 
-1542 NNHVTREYT
+1542 
-1551 VTVGSEDVTQD
+1551 
-1562 VKIHLKGDI
+1562 
-1571 NGDGRVTTI
+1571 
-1580 DFVRVNSH
+1580 NS
-1588 ARGVTLLSGYELKC
+1588 V
-1602 ADVVGT
+1602 
-1608 DGKVTTADAIR
+1608 
-1619 INAHAKG
+1619 
-1626 TSLLW
+1626 

>member
-6 QAKPKRLLSLF
+6 KAKPKRLLSLF
-17 LALVMVLGLLP
+17 LALTMVLGLLP
-28 AMSVTASAYTAGD
+28 AMSMTASAYTAGD
-41 IEGTTGTGTAE
+41 IKGTTGTGTVE

-66 MENTEIICVKLNGVS
+66 MENTEIICVKLTGAS
-81 GSNGDMPSQASL
+81 GAMPSRETL
-93 AAAISN
+93 GAAISN

-110 NTFTSPLNGMNDCL
+110 NNFWSPLSGNNDCL
-124 IWPRNDLTINGTG
+124 IWPQSELTINGTG
-137 TLKYVHG
+137 TLKYEHG
-144 NTGGTGAVINMA
+144 NTGGSGAVINMA
-156 SDNLLAIN
+156 SDNLLTIN

-172 ANGTSFGYAIFAQ
+172 ANGTAHGRAIVVR
-185 AGTTKINGGSFIG
+185 AGTTLINGGSFIG
-198 YNAFIANNADMS
+198 YSALNNDYTDTDAVLIDYS
-210 AVTISRSANLT
+210 AKVT
-221 INGGNF
+221 INGGSF
-227 SASLHPSSPEGK
+227 RASFYDATGSK
-239 KAHSLSITS
+239 KAHGLAILDTA
-248 TSTGTISIKEG
+248 TGEISIKAG
-259 TFSQGINI
+259 TFSQGIDI
-267 DATGKTIET
+267 GATGKTIET

-281 EAKEISVNGSVIAAF
+281 EAKEISVNGSVIAAS
-296 ESTEALRGQNVEVSN
+296 ESTEALIGQNVEVSN

-342 TVTVNEWYNGG
+342 TVTVNKWYNGG
-353 TADTP
+353 TANNP
-358 NIPNTMS
+358 NISNTMS

-394 SVTINGLDAFFC
+394 SVTINGLDAVFC
-406 GSQSSTG
+406 GSQGSTG

-419 GFTAKASADSG
+419 GFTAKASADTG
-430 TEDNPYVVT
+430 TKDDPYIVT
-439 DYAELRNL
+439 TYAELRNL
-447 MATAPKD
+447 MVTAPID
-454 GSTRYIKLGADVVY
+454 GSTRFIKLGADLLS
-468 GANSGENDNN
+468 NSNSNSND
-478 SYIGLKADTQNVVLD
+478 LELVDARARVDLD
-493 LNGHTITNK
+493 LAGHSITRDETTSDWSVFFVHCGYLTVRDSVGTGRVVENIRGAK
-502 ANVTYSAVIY
+502 YRNVFNVTSDAH
-512 MTTGS
+512 
-517 LTIKDSSPGGTG
+517 LTI
-529 GVYCEMTGNDKSA
+529 E
-542 VHVSGSITKLTIDG
+542 
-556 GTYKSNVGSVIR
+556 
-568 VDGGAET
+568 
-575 VINGGTFRT
+575 GGTFESK
-584 TGEQHY
+584 TG
-590 CALFYSGPVTVNGGI
+590 N
-605 FYGCYT
+605 
-611 EIGNLPVIFIGYD
+611 VILGQ
-624 NADVNLYGCIA
+624 
-635 YGDTIYMGGSSIS
+635 GS
-648 DGYVKY
+648 
-654 TDTINGEKAIVVSRA
+654 
-669 DGSEKY
+669 
-675 PLVIDGNY
+675 
-683 YQSELLKWVRE
+683 
-694 APTDGTTRYI
+694 
-704 KLAADI
+704 
-710 KKTEGNGWC
+710 
-719 LDLKHPYQ
+719 
-727 KVVLDLNG
+727 
-735 HTITSSGMSTDWGV
+735 
-749 VELSIGSL
+749 
-757 TIRDS
+757 
-762 AGGGAIIAGHSG
+762 
-774 PQYVNALHVSSAGHL
+774 
-789 TVDGGTFK
+789 
-797 ASGNN
+797 
-802 GTAIF
+802 
-807 TQGGT
+807 T
-812 TVINGGTFESEKG
+812 TVINGGTFTNEATKYDDAYRVINFYAGKLTINGGDFRGQWYGIEFNKEVEVTINACTVSL
-825 WVAWFDS
+825 S
-832 GTVTLNGGY
+832 GSSGRLISVNGGY
-841 YIPGGDTAIYFHPA
+841 LDSSRFGEYSKIVD
-855 ANVMLVSLTAEGKVT
+855 AEGKELWYYHHLGGAYCRVIGPIPVT
-870 KGGENV
+870 K
-876 DIRENLAEGSTTNSS
+876 
-891 IYQGQIVRDSS
+891 
-902 GLVVITG
+902 
-909 SPKISNVA
+909 VA
-917 ITGVVAPVAGETPS
+917 IEGIVPPVAGEAPS
-931 NSVGSDTVL
+931 NIVDGDTVL

-949 GGEHVGENTVEWYD
+949 GGEHVGENTVEWVD
-963 GNTMNPVDTFEAGK
+963 CNTMNPVETFEAGK

-988 EGFSFSKKAAVY
+988 EGFSFSTKAAVY

-1016 LNNGKYAY
+1016 QNDGKYAY

-1043 SVDDHFTDY
+1043 SVGDHFTDY
-1052 MPAGPDVTVSG
+1052 MTAGPDVTVTG

-1075 TWNDKDLSN
+1075 TWDDKNLSD

-1155 NSSNHWYECT
+1155 NSSNHWYECSI
-1165 LCGEKKDFES
+1165 CGEKKDLGS

-1200 YSEDHT
+1200 YSEPHT

-1220 RPNVNMALI
+1220 RPSVNMALI

-1264 YIFRSGESYK
+1264 YIFRSGEDYK
-1274 VTVQFQAKDGYSFN
+1274 VTVQFKAKDGYSFK

-1296 GAYYE
+1296 GAWYE
-1301 RGIDILNTYN
+1301 KGIDILSTYN

-1334 GVAHTVSAALPT
+1334 GVAHTVSVALPT

-1362 IFTVDGE
+1362 IFTVDGA
-1369 ASSIGTVSVVFD
+1369 ASSIGTVSIIFD
-1381 DATTMVKYDV
+1381 DTTTMVKYDV

-1425 YEIYFRDQTSSGHFD
+1425 YEIYFRDQTSSGYVD

-1451 NSLTREVHFLSGSS
+1451 NSLTREVHFYSYSDA
-1465 SAAAAKTIYFFD
+1465 AAAAKAIYFFD

-1507 SGASEAAYEAIVKGD
+1507 SGESEAAYEAVVKGD
-1522 AAGYSI
+1522 ATGYSI
-1528 ADVAPGTYTMKVMK
+1528 ANVLPGTYTMKVMK
-1542 NNHVTREYT
+1542 QNHVTREYT
-1551 VTVGSEDVTQD
+1551 VIVGTNPVVQD

-1571 NGDGRVTTI
+1571 NGDGKITTV
-1580 DFVRVNSH
+1580 DAMRANSH
-1588 ARGVTLLSGYELKC
+1588 ARGVTLLTGYELKC

-1608 DGKVTTADAIR
+1608 DGKITTADAMR
-1619 INAHAKG
+1619 INAHARK
-1626 TSLLW
+1626 TALLW

>member
-1 MSNTK
+1 MCRITVL
-6 QAKPKRLLSLF
+6 AKT
-17 LALVMVLGLLP
+17 LV
-28 AMSVTASAYTAGD
+28 
-41 IEGTTGTGTAE
+41 
-52 DPVVCDTFAEFKAA
+52 
-66 MENTEIICVKLNGVS
+66 
-81 GSNGDMPSQASL
+81 Q
-93 AAAISN
+93 
-99 TTYKVLTIEGT
+99 
-110 NTFTSPLNGMNDCL
+110 
-124 IWPRNDLTINGTG
+124 
-137 TLKYVHG
+137 
-144 NTGGTGAVINMA
+144 GAPF
-156 SDNLLAIN
+156 
-164 GNVTLEGG
+164 G
-172 ANGTSFGYAIFAQ
+172 AKS
-185 AGTTKINGGSFIG
+185 
-198 YNAFIANNADMS
+198 
-210 AVTISRSANLT
+210 
-221 INGGNF
+221 
-227 SASLHPSSPEGK
+227 
-239 KAHSLSITS
+239 
-248 TSTGTISIKEG
+248 
-259 TFSQGINI
+259 
-267 DATGKTIET
+267 
-276 CGYFN
+276 
-281 EAKEISVNGSVIAAF
+281 
-296 ESTEALRGQNVEVSN
+296 
-311 IASIRNLSATVT
+311 
-323 KPADGASPVFSA
+323 
-335 TAGDDSY
+335 
-342 TVTVNEWYNGG
+342 
-353 TADTP
+353 
-358 NIPNTMS
+358 
-365 ASDTFIAGN
+365 
-374 PYVVEVIFTPKEG
+374 
-387 YLIRSDR
+387 
-394 SVTINGLDAFFC
+394 
-406 GSQSSTG
+406 
-413 AVYYRV
+413 
-419 GFTAKASADSG
+419 
-430 TEDNPYVVT
+430 
-439 DYAELRNL
+439 
-447 MATAPKD
+447 
-454 GSTRYIKLGADVVY
+454 YIKLGADVVY

-502 ANVTYSAVIY
+502 ANATYSAVIY

-710 KKTEGNGWC
+710 KKTEGNGWY
-719 LDLKHPYQ
+719 LDLENPYQ

-855 ANVMLVSLTAEGKVT
+855 ANVMLVSLTAKGKVA

-891 IYQGQIVRDSS
+891 IYHGQIETDSS

-917 ITGVVAPVAGETPS
+917 ITGVVPPVAGETPS

-963 GNTMNPVDTFEAGK
+963 CNTMNPVDTFEAGK

-1029 EAVAAGAAVKTVDI
+1029 TCPAAQTITSMGA
-1043 SVDDHFTDY
+1043 
-1052 MPAGPDVTVSG
+1052 DVTG
-1063 SNFSSD
+1063 FELLN
-1069 LSGLWH
+1069 
-1075 TWNDKDLSN
+1075 
-1084 TNKSVAGM
+1084 
-1092 SYYKT
+1092 SY
-1097 ITLTAT
+1097 
-1103 GDYKFNVA
+1103 
-1111 TAVNVT
+1111 
-1117 GGGKLNYNNISEDG
+1117 
-1131 KTMTVSVKATATE
+1131 
-1144 HEHDYGWTMKY
+1144 
-1155 NSSNHWYECT
+1155 
-1165 LCGEKKDFES
+1165 FEVE
-1175 HSLKYYSTGAGPA
+1175 A
-1188 PGTTV
+1188 
-1193 TFTCHCG
+1193 
-1200 YSEDHT
+1200 
-1206 MPGTSVS
+1206 
-1213 EFYAVAV
+1213 
-1220 RPNVNMALI
+1220 
-1229 ENSVYLKSWWAEVA
+1229 
-1243 EIVPGSIKWYKNDE
+1243 
-1257 TTPLPVG
+1257 TPL
-1264 YIFRSGESYK
+1264 
-1274 VTVQFQAKDGYSFN
+1274 
-1288 DSMTGDGS
+1288 DSSKYTT
-1296 GAYYE
+1296 
-1301 RGIDILNTYN
+1301 RDITW
-1311 YNTEVSAD
+1311 
-1319 NRYVTATG
+1319 
-1327 YYSASSI
+1327 
-1334 GVAHTVSAALPT
+1334 
-1346 FTPGDKF
+1346 
-1353 SDAKYDYNS
+1353 SDCH
-1362 IFTVDGE
+1362 
-1369 ASSIGTVSVVFD
+1369 
-1381 DATTMVKYDV
+1381 
-1391 SNGEWKAYTSSGGW
+1391 
-1405 IDYTGTKTLDELLTI
+1405 L
-1420 QKGVE
+1420 
-1425 YEIYFRDQTSSGHFD
+1425 
-1440 SAKSLEVADPG
+1440 
-1451 NSLTREVHFLSGSS
+1451 
-1465 SAAAAKTIYFFD
+1465 
-1477 SDGQS
+1477 
-1482 GGVTVLGTATRFG
+1482 
-1495 SQTDDMTIQLIK
+1495 TDDSPIITDSSMFEAGETWQLK
-1507 SGASEAAYEAIVKGD
+1507 LWFKP
-1522 AAGYSI
+1522 AAGYCISNPDTLPVTI
-1528 ADVAPGTYTMKVMK
+1528 AGQTATY
-1542 NNHVTREYT
+1542 
-1551 VTVGSEDVTQD
+1551 
-1562 VKIHLKGDI
+1562 
-1571 NGDGRVTTI
+1571 
-1580 DFVRVNSH
+1580 
-1588 ARGVTLLSGYELKC
+1588 
-1602 ADVVGT
+1602 VGT
-1608 DGKVTTADAIR
+1608 DGDYYGYKIEKTFSKYLHDYIDLSMDAPTSGMTPAEYAETIKIKNNDRFPYNNFEIGKVQCYRTDWNDFSTFAAGTTYFVYVEIDLKDDTSFEFAIM
-1619 INAHAKG
+1619 IPILPLWS
-1626 TSLLW
+1626 TELLWRSM